1 MAKNIIHQKDVT
13 AIILAGGEGR
23 RMNGQDKGLVSW
35 KQRRLIEYAL
45 DAIPSNIAHTLIS
58 CNRNIDQYKI
68 YGETVQDEDPT
79 YKGPLAGIYASMMHT
94 SSPFVFVLP
103 CDSPLAPG
111 DVYYQLADALNAGNA
126 DICYVHDGE
135 REQYL
140 FALIRTRLKSS
151 LKEYLSRGNR
161 QVNHWYKQHNYV
173 EADLNGQQ
181 FAFRN
186 CNTIIELA
194 ELK

>member
-1 MAKNIIHQKDVT
+1 MANNTIHQKDVT

>member
-1 MAKNIIHQKDVT
+1 MAKNIIHQRDVT

-45 DAIPSNIAHTLIS
+45 DAIPSDIAHTLIS
-58 CNRNIDQYKI
+58 CNRNIDQYKL

-94 SSPFVFVLP
+94 SSPFIFVLP

-111 DVYYQLADALNAGNA
+111 DVYFLLADALNAGNA

-140 FALIRTRLKSS
+140 FALIRTQLKSS

>member
-1 MAKNIIHQKDVT
+1 MAKNTIHQKDVT

-45 DAIPSNIAHTLIS
+45 DAIPSDIAHTLIS

-94 SSPFVFVLP
+94 SSPFIFVLP

-111 DVYYQLADALNAGNA
+111 DVYYQLADALNASNA

-140 FALIRTRLKSS
+140 FALIRTQLKSS

-161 QVNHWYKQHNYV
+161 QVNRWYKQHNYV

-186 CNTIIELA
+186 CNTLIELA